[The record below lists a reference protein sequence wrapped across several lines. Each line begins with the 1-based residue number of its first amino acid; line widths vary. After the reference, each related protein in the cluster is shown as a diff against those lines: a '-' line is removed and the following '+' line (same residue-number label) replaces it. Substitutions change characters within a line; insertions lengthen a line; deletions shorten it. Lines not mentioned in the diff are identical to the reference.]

1 MAVDALGISAII
13 IAGLTALGGAIAG
26 IHIKRMNSGCCNCE
40 TFNPDNSK
48 NSPVNS
54 PIKIKN
60 IEEIIREP
68 KGAKSST
75 V

>member
-1 MAVDALGISAII
+1 MAVDALGIAAIV

-40 TFNPDNSK
+40 TFNPDTK
-48 NSPVNS
+48 NSPANT
-54 PIKIKN
+54 PIKLKP
-60 IEEIIREP
+60 IEEIVRQP
-68 KGAKSST
+68 KTSA